1 LTSPHRRRK
10 PDRAAPRLSSRARP
24 GADLGGQLGGQQV
37 EGPHAVRELL
47 AVRRR
52 RVRDVWLADGAHG
65 AWVDEIVATA
75 AEARIPLHRVARR
88 RLHAMAGTEAP
99 QGVMA
104 FADPVVAV
112 DLAEL
117 VSPPV
122 PRAPSSPPARPFL
135 LILDGVTD
143 PHNLGAL
150 LRTATCAGVTGVV
163 VSRHRSAR
171 LGPAAVKAA
180 AGAVEHIPLAVVPG
194 VAAALGQLA
203 AAGVWTLGLDADGEA
218 LLWEQ
223 PVMEGP
229 VAVVLGA
236 EGRGLSR
243 LVRQRCDL
251 LVRIPMPGP
260 LPSLNV
266 AAAGAVAC
274 LEVARRRAAAAQERL
289 PPPPRFSATSTRRP
303 PDAVK

>member
-1 LTSPHRRRK
+1 
-10 PDRAAPRLSSRARP
+10 
-24 GADLGGQLGGQQV
+24 
-37 EGPHAVRELL
+37 
-47 AVRRR
+47 
-52 RVRDVWLADGAHG
+52 VRDVWLADGAHG
-65 AWVDEIVATA
+65 ASVDEIVAIA
-75 AEARIPLHRVARR
+75 AEARIPLHRVPRG
-88 RLHAMAGTEAP
+88 RLHALAGTEAP
-99 QGVMA
+99 QGVIA
-104 FADPVVAV
+104 FADPLPAV

-117 VSPPV
+117 LSRP
-122 PRAPSSPPARPFL
+122 APSPRPNQPFL

-180 AGAVEHIPLAVVPG
+180 AGAVEHVPVAVVPG
-194 VAAALGQLA
+194 VAAALGQVA
-203 AAGVWTLGLDADGEA
+203 AAGVWTLGLDANGEG

-251 LVRIPMPGP
+251 LVRIPTPGP

-274 LEVARRRAAAAQERL
+274 LEVARRRAAPADRRI
-289 PPPPRFSATSTRRP
+289 PPPAGSSATSTGRP